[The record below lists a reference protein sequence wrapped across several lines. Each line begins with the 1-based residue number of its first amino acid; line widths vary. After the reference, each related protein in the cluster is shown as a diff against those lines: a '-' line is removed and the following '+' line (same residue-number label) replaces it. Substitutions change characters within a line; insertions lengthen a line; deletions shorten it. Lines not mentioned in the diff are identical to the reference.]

1 MDGSSFDR
9 VARTMASA
17 VTRRGSIA
25 GIIGLAFGLSAGDDA
40 SARRR
45 RRRRCTALYSPCST
59 PSHPSTCCT
68 GGWCYSRPVDD
79 GGILDR
85 GVCRECGTLGD
96 YCDNGGTY
104 CCLTYQ
110 GNPMSCNGVVC
121 VI

>member
-1 MDGSSFDR
+1 
-9 VARTMASA
+9 MASA

-25 GIIGLAFGLSAGDDA
+25 GIIGLALGLSAGDDA

-45 RRRRCTALYSPCST
+45 RRRRCTALYSPCNA
-59 PSHPSTCCT
+59 PGYQATCCPS
-68 GGWCYSRPVDD
+68 GGWCYGRPVED

-96 YCDNGGTY
+96 YCDYGDNM
-104 CCLTYQ
+104 CCRTYQ
-110 GNPMSCNGVVC
+110 GNPMSCNGAVC